1 MKLTTRIKLFWDRLW
16 IRKDEFHKSLNMD
29 VMAMLDM
36 NEKEQEEY
44 LADLV
49 KRRNIAHDRDEN
61 GEVK

>member
-1 MKLTTRIKLFWDRLW
+1 
-16 IRKDEFHKSLNMD
+16 MD